1 MTKIAGSGS
10 GYISQKHGS
19 ADPDPHQNVMDPQH
33 CCSHCELTVNYC
45 ISNPVQVRFRIKEQ
59 PWFVSDI
66 TTEDFHR
73 TLERLSED
81 TNDNYPH
88 IAKVGCRWKGYLSAG
103 KWAVSADPFWTYPH
117 VFCRMAGVEPQLYG
131 LMSEASLCIFKGDLN
146 YRKLVGDLNWEAA
159 VPFRTALQVCKKK
172 KCVAFSCY

>member
-1 MTKIAGSGS
+1 
-10 GYISQKHGS
+10 
-19 ADPDPHQNVMDPQH
+19 
-33 CCSHCELTVNYC
+33 
-45 ISNPVQVRFRIKEQ
+45 VRFRIKEQ

-103 KWAVSADPFWTYPH
+103 QWAVSADPFWTYPH

-172 KCVAFSCY
+172 KGVIFSCY